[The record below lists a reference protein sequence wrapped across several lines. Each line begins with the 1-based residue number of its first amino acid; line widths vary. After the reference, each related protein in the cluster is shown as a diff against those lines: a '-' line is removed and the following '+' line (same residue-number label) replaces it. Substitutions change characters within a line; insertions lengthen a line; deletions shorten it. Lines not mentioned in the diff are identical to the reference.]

1 MYRFILYAL
10 LVLGLLNSPSLFAQ
24 EWAASP
30 TQWQG
35 GVGLILGVPQGAFQ
49 RNITDPGIGIGGH
62 IGYRVPQS
70 PLMIG
75 LRIDYLIYGYERR
88 AAPFS
93 TTIPDVTVDVN
104 TNNNILQTNIFMRI
118 QPRNGVFRPYIEG
131 LAGMNYLFTHT
142 SIHDQSSIFNDN
154 DAIASTVNFDDAALT
169 YGFGAGFNLR
179 VYDGRE
185 KLAITQRGV
194 GAVSLDFSLRYLNGT
209 EASYLREGSIKRQN
223 GQVTYSAFRSRT
235 NLVTGM
241 IGVSV
246 DF

>member
-1 MYRFILYAL
+1 MYRCILSGI
-10 LVLGLLNSPSLFAQ
+10 LVMGLFNSSSSAQ
-24 EWAASP
+24 EWASSP
-30 TQWQG
+30 AQWQG
-35 GVGLILGVPQGAFQ
+35 GLGLILGAPQGAFQ
-49 RNITDPGIGIGGH
+49 RNITNPGIGLGGH
-62 IGYRVPQS
+62 IAYLVPQS

-75 LRIDYLIYGYERR
+75 LRMDYLIYGYERR

-93 TTIPDVTVDVN
+93 STIPDVTVDVS
-104 TNNNILQTNIFMRI
+104 TNNNILQSSLFMRL

-142 SIHDQSSIFNDN
+142 SIHDQGGIFNDK

-169 YGFGAGFNLR
+169 YGFGGGFSLR

-185 KLAITQRGV
+185 KRDKMRNGV
-194 GAVSLDFSLRYLNGT
+194 RSVSLDFGLRYLNGA
-209 EASYLREGSIKRQN
+209 EASYLREGSITRQN

-235 NLVTGM
+235 NLITGT
-241 IGVSV
+241 IGVSI